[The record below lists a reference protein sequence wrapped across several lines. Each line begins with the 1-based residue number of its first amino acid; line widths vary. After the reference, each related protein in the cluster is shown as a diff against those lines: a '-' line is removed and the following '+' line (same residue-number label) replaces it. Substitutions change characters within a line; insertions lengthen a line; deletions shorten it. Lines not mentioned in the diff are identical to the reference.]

1 MNCFDDVCYSL
12 ISSAHRLFEATKMR
26 HCSFL
31 LILIS
36 SLLIGCAVNRPKGGT
51 EAEVLYKEAEE
62 LIGAGRYILAT
73 EKLNR
78 IRSKYPYSYYATYA
92 ELLGADVLF
101 KQENYAEAAAA
112 YIVFKDFHP
121 RHKKADYVVWKIGE
135 SFFKQLPDTFDR
147 DLGSAFQA
155 IKYFT
160 ELKSVHASSEY
171 AEKADERIGN
181 CEEMIRNK
189 EKYIADFYYKT
200 EVFDA
205 ARFRYENII
214 SEFKEPKLRA
224 HAIIRSIEASA
235 ELGDAA
241 YCRKN
246 KPIYLSMLDP
256 KFTKKFN
263 SAMEDCTEQ

>member
-1 MNCFDDVCYSL
+1 MRK
-12 ISSAHRLFEATKMR
+12 SSY
-26 HCSFL
+26 L
-31 LILIS
+31 LIFIS
-36 SLLIGCAVNRPKGGT
+36 IFLFISCAVNRPKGGT
-51 EAEVLYKEAEE
+51 EAEVLYKEAQE
-62 LIGAGRYILAT
+62 LIGAGRFILAT

-78 IRSKYPYSYYATYA
+78 IRSKFPYSYYATYA

-121 RHKKADYVVWKIGE
+121 RHKKIDYVVWKIGE
-135 SFFKQLPDTFDR
+135 SFFKQLPETFDR

-155 IKYFT
+155 IKYFN
-160 ELKSVHASSEY
+160 ELKSVYGSSEF
-171 AEKADERIGN
+171 AKKADERIAN
-181 CEEMIRNK
+181 CEQMIRNK

-200 EVFDA
+200 EVYDA

-214 SEFKEPKLRA
+214 NEFEEPKLKA

-235 ELGDAA
+235 KLGDQA

-246 KPIYLSMLDP
+246 KPIYLSMLDSQ
-256 KFTKKFN
+256 FTKEFN
-263 SAMEDCTEQ
+263 SAMEDCTDQ